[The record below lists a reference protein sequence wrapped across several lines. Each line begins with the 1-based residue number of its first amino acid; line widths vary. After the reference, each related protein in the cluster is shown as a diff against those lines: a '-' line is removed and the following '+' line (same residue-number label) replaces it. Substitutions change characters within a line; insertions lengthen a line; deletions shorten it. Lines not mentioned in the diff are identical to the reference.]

1 MAVKSRSARNL
12 LRPKALCRVSRSVRE
27 WPARRQ
33 RLLGTTLSAREGR
46 SLKRLKEALLTS
58 FEVVAYGALLL
69 LLPCVVADRIFD
81 LMLAETL
88 AQIMLVGVAG
98 TAILTTIAVYEGW
111 YLEQPSDWGLAH
123 DRIERDLSAESRRE
137 ADTQRSGPRQ

>member
-1 MAVKSRSARNL
+1 
-12 LRPKALCRVSRSVRE
+12 
-27 WPARRQ
+27 
-33 RLLGTTLSAREGR
+33 
-46 SLKRLKEALLTS
+46 
-58 FEVVAYGALLL
+58 
-69 LLPCVVADRIFD
+69 VADRIFD
-81 LMLAETL
+81 WMLTEIL
-88 AQIMLVGVAG
+88 AQAMLVAVAA